1 MKFEILGYHITSI
14 IEGGE
19 YFHEQS
25 VSFIAEKDGVVF
37 PLNTKFDNEFIRD
50 LCCVMGLDPVKEL
63 ENIAF
68 EEIKKELKE

>member
-1 MKFEILGYHITSI
+1 MKFEILDYHITAI

-25 VSFIAEKDGVVF
+25 VSFIAEKDGIKF
-37 PLNTKFDNEFIRD
+37 PLKTKFNNEFIRD
-50 LCCVMGLDPVKEL
+50 LYCIMSLDPVKEL